1 MAIDYHSYTLY
12 YQFQF
17 IIFIYQF
24 LNLTIMYYNTPITP
38 TKPSQSKYQY
48 HPPYNLNQSPY
59 YFDQYATYAFQTQNN
74 QHINHNS
81 RSNAEEQ
88 QDNLNMKNE
97 QFSSPAT
104 LIKANIINNRTMIFT
119 NYLQL
124 DYAMIF
130 EEQLKIINNHQD
142 YIKKLC
148 SLRLEIPNVQV
159 ILTTLK
165 QLKHDI
171 LQSQHTQDK
180 QIYETIIKSKT
191 QQMIYHSISLQ
202 KNLEGLLNLQEQ
214 PKNPCF
220 KNQNNIDKAIQIRFE
235 DQMVLIQQEMA
246 QYEELAANML
256 TSIKHY
262 QAQFDFLKDEKVIKQ
277 QQELWD
283 KEKDTILEYLTNK
296 LSQSILNL
304 IQAHQQ
310 EMFKIT
316 QDEVNPIV
324 HSKGGVVYF
333 YETLSIIDGQVY
345 SIEQIKVQILNYEQ
359 QIVQLKVNYH
369 EFEEFYNKIKSI
381 HAEIFVLSKKVKQ
394 INCTQVQ
401 PLLQQYQL
409 SQRKK
414 CSQRMEKL
422 QEEIKQL
429 FFQGQ
434 LIEKINI
441 KVIMKNFESFHFE
454 EQIQTIEQQIQE
466 FENTYTRQ
474 QFQVPFS
481 KIKQLSQ
488 LIIKFEEDHYN
499 ANRMCLEIKRLLKS
513 VTFIGYIS
521 YLNEAINNKYIE
533 ALQQISLKKG
543 HLLSFKFCNQEIL
556 NKINNLLVFQFP
568 HFDWSEQLDLEK
580 DRIYLIQEQYIWARE
595 TVIELSQIKELSSE
609 IKIMKQLLTL
619 DNELEKSLTIIEKYL
634 ELKDKLGN
642 ERIDLISWPQQQL
655 ELINESSQFCNH
667 IIQQINDRVKAIQQ
681 LNEIQLLPRL
691 NQIFSDF
698 NQQNQHQLLQIS
710 KELQSKE
717 FSQIIKPQ
725 IQIVQQFI
733 TVCIQHFDDEIDK
746 KFCQTKT
753 YQELEDELG
762 GITKLN
768 QLRHINEQNQN
779 NQELRNLL
787 YDQVMSFMRQKLKSD
802 FLNLFQLKVIQ
813 SQGGTNNYDPYK
825 LQLRTDL
832 LYPIQRADINSNQY
846 CIEEKVKIDN
856 IIDQPDLRQLFQEF
870 RSFLN
875 QCTIIMRNN
884 NNDIYNDS
892 EFILQ
897 LIDAFEKAWV
907 LNIHLTDLQSIKSF
921 HQNLKQWPE
930 VKQFEQQLLPLG
942 IVLREEY
949 SRYLEACRQKV
960 MSLTSGISIIVDPN
974 QENLIQDMI
983 KFNYNGKVC
992 CLHELSQNY
1001 YYRDYLSL
1009 VVESLEGNLRLLSNH
1024 IVLINGKQLQ
1034 YNDQILL

>member
-1 MAIDYHSYTLY
+1 
-12 YQFQF
+12 
-17 IIFIYQF
+17 
-24 LNLTIMYYNTPITP
+24 
-38 TKPSQSKYQY
+38 
-48 HPPYNLNQSPY
+48 
-59 YFDQYATYAFQTQNN
+59 
-74 QHINHNS
+74 
-81 RSNAEEQ
+81 
-88 QDNLNMKNE
+88 MKNE

-148 SLRLEIPNVQV
+148 SLRLEIPNIQV

-165 QLKHDI
+165 QLKQDV
-171 LQSQHTQDK
+171 LSSQHTQDK
-180 QIYETIIKSKT
+180 QIYETIIKPKT

-220 KNQNNIDKAIQIRFE
+220 KKQNNIDQAIKIRFE
-235 DQMVLIQQEMA
+235 DQIVLLQQELS

-304 IQAHQQ
+304 IQTHQQ

-333 YETLSIIDGQVY
+333 YETLSIIDGQIY

-369 EFEEFYNKIKSI
+369 EFEEFYNKIKTI
-381 HAEIFVLSKKVKQ
+381 HAEIVALSKKVKQ

-434 LIEKINI
+434 LIEKINV
-441 KVIMKNFESFHFE
+441 KAIMKNFESFHFD
-454 EQIQTIEQQIQE
+454 EQIQTIEHQIQE
-466 FENTYTRQ
+466 FEDTYTRQ

-488 LIIKFEEDHYN
+488 LIIKFEEDYYN
-499 ANRMCLEIKRLLKS
+499 ANKMCLEITRLIKS
-513 VTFIGYIS
+513 ITFVGYIS
-521 YLNEAINNKYIE
+521 YLNEAINNKYIQ
-533 ALQQISLKKG
+533 ALQRISLKKG

-556 NKINNLLVFQFP
+556 TKINNLLVFQFP
-568 HFDWSEQLDLEK
+568 YFDWSEQLDLEK

-619 DNELEKSLTIIEKYL
+619 DNELEKSLTVIEKYL
-634 ELKDKLGN
+634 ELKDKLGT
-642 ERIDLISWPQQQL
+642 ERIDIISWPKL
-655 ELINESSQFCNH
+655 ELELVNESSQFCNH

-681 LNEIQLLPRL
+681 LNEIQLLSKL
-691 NQIFSDF
+691 DQIFSDF
-698 NQQNQHQLLQIS
+698 NQQNQQQLIQLS

-725 IQIVQQFI
+725 IQIAQQFI

-746 KFCQTKT
+746 KFCQTIT

-787 YDQVMSFMRQKLKSD
+787 YDQVMPFMRQKLKSD
-802 FLNLFQLKVIQ
+802 FSNLFQLKVIQ

-832 LYPIQRADINSNQY
+832 LYPIYRVDINSNQY
-846 CIEEKVKIDN
+846 CIQEKVKIES

-884 NNDIYNDS
+884 NNDIYNDQ

-897 LIDAFEKAWV
+897 LIDAFEKSWV

-930 VKQFEQQLLPLG
+930 AKQFEQQLLPLG
-942 IVLREEY
+942 IVLKEEY
-949 SRYLEACRQKV
+949 SKYLEACRQKV
-960 MSLTSGISIIVDPN
+960 LSLTSGISITVDPN

-983 KFNYNGKVC
+983 KFNFNGKVC
-992 CLHELSQNY
+992 CLHELCQNY
-1001 YYRDYLSL
+1001 FYRDSLSL
-1009 VVESLEGNLRLLSNH
+1009 IVESLEGNLRLLSNH

-1034 YNDQILL
+1034 YNDQIVL